1 MAANHV
7 GWWDGP
13 CMMLVDEAL
22 GAEGAFV
29 LQASSLVRYPYF
41 RWLGAIPLPSSP
53 LAMRSAFRAAKAQLT
68 GPGKTVWFFPQGRER
83 PSWVRPLGLHRGH
96 EVLARSAPLLP
107 VSIAYAWRDGP
118 LPAAC
123 IHVGDAVDPARLEPA
138 IVDGLARI
146 ERFFDDRVGDF
157 VPLVPR
163 A

>member
-1 MAANHV
+1 
-7 GWWDGP
+7 
-13 CMMLVDEAL
+13 
-22 GAEGAFV
+22 
-29 LQASSLVRYPYF
+29 
-41 RWLGAIPLPSSP
+41 
-53 LAMRSAFRAAKAQLT
+53 
-68 GPGKTVWFFPQGRER
+68 
-83 PSWVRPLGLHRGH
+83 VRPLGLYRGH

-123 IHVGDAVDPARLEPA
+123 IHVGEAVDPARLEPA